1 MQIKRLATQYKN
13 ISKQEDGPGS
23 SAPHAPYV
31 QAT

>member
-1 MQIKRLATQYKN
+1 MQIKRLATQYQN
-13 ISKQEDGPGS
+13 ISKQGGGIGS